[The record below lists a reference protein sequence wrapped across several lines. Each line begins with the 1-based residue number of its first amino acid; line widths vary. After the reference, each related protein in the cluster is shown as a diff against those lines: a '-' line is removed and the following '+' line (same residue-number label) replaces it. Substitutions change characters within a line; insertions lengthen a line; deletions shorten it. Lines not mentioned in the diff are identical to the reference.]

1 MMRSLPLLVL
11 VGVLLGVSAS
21 WGERPLALLG
31 NAQDL
36 VALEF
41 SKAFNDG
48 LSQCPHCCPLPLQ
61 CLASLHGV
69 ILLSPHGAAPSWGTT
84 ADTAIWSTTA
94 PIRGHPVLAA
104 ETTPTVATFRTAM
117 AEKVLLEL
125 VVAYRATT
133 DTTLGHLA
141 SPLLP
146 CAPLDPAWGH
156 GLGTLLLLMNLLGIV
171 PGWADAPP

>member
-1 MMRSLPLLVL
+1 MRSRPLLL
-11 VGVLLGVSAS
+11 RVLLRVSAS

-61 CLASLHGV
+61 CASLHGV

-84 ADTAIWSTTA
+84 ADTSIWSNTD
-94 PIRGHPVLAA
+94 PIWGHPLLAA
-104 ETTPTVATFRTAM
+104 ETTPTVATFRMCM

-146 CAPLDPAWGH
+146 
-156 GLGTLLLLMNLLGIV
+156 
-171 PGWADAPP
+171 